1 MQTERIIDY
10 SEFDDP
16 APSDS
21 FFDDMEN
28 ISEESGIVPVNG
40 TGITA
45 EENLR
50 LSSLK
55 HQITSTTENFLT
67 DIGGYF
73 AEAKEI
79 LARHRTGSFRLFIE
93 ECGYNHDFVD
103 RLVNRYNLIVANGDN
118 KHFLETLP
126 TRVLAAAGSKKA
138 PAQLTQAVLAGEVSN
153 IKELEE
159 WKRKYREQTLRVMEL
174 NNELTVKND
183 EIQGLRELG
192 GATAV
197 KEVFIEMQDPNT
209 LAELKVAN
217 DLLDDK
223 ENAIRTLSDKVKK
236 SEAQI
241 DKLNSELSRL
251 EPLKSKAE
259 EIERIKKELD
269 KRQAELRVI
278 NLDMDVYRA
287 LRVARETLHRDI
299 LILATTT
306 RIPDTIS
313 ANMKSEIRNIH
324 ESMQNFII
332 ATAEKFQLNK

>member
-1 MQTERIIDY
+1 MQIERITDY
-10 SEFDDP
+10 SEFDEP
-16 APSDS
+16 VTSDA
-21 FFDDMEN
+21 FFDDIDDLNEQP
-28 ISEESGIVPVNG
+28 GIVPVNG
-40 TGITA
+40 KGITA

-50 LSSLK
+50 LNTLK
-55 HQITSTTENFLT
+55 HQITTTTENFLT
-67 DIGGYF
+67 EIGAYF
-73 AEAKEI
+73 KEAQEI
-79 LARHRTGSFRLFIE
+79 LAKNKTGSFQRFVE
-93 ECGYNHDFVD
+93 ECGYSLDSTQ
-103 RLVNRYNLIVANGDN
+103 RMINRYNLITANGGNID
-118 KHFLETLP
+118 FLETLP

-138 PAQLTQAVLAGEVSN
+138 PAQLTQAVLAGEVST

-159 WKRKYREQTLRVMEL
+159 WKKKYREQTLRVMEL
-174 NNELTVKND
+174 NNELTVKNE
-183 EIQGLRELG
+183 EIQELQESG
-192 GATAV
+192 SKAI
-197 KEVFIEMQDPNT
+197 KEVLIEMQDPNT
-209 LAELKVAN
+209 LAELKIAN

-241 DKLNSELSRL
+241 DKLNAELSRL
-251 EPLKSKAE
+251 EPLKNKAE

-278 NLDMDVYRA
+278 NLDMDVYKA
-287 LRVARETLHRDI
+287 LRIARETLHRDI
-299 LILATTT
+299 LVLATTT